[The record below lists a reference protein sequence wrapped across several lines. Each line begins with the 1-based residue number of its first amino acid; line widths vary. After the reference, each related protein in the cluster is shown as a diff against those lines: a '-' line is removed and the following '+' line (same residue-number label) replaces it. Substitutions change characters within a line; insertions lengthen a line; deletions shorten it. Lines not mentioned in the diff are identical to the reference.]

1 MATYKAVK
9 LNKVWRYLINGV
21 PSSQIDAIPIG
32 RKVEASD
39 LNNGCLNLSNGYTK
53 KEWFEFVPS
62 TLPPDDQEDP
72 PDLPTSTEWKRY
84 YFLNDW
90 QSPVTTHHAPY
101 TPRGAAP
108 APEVNR
114 IGELNAFESHNKVL
128 LTQGIQFFWADLIA
142 FQCYGRAYAACDST
156 QKIYIGKRVGAMMGP
171 NLAFT
176 NRSDPEAANY
186 FTGEWLDKE
195 PAKLAALICGGNT
208 VWGKPVGKNID
219 GREMVQIYSF
229 LAGQQLPVATAAT
242 LLDARVQWATI
253 IYDTGSVGPF
263 PQLRGLSVPVPVI
276 TDKLYYY
283 PADGLQEYAH
293 GDSVKSQ
300 YFPPLTYYP

>member
-1 MATYKAVK
+1 MATYKAV
-9 LNKVWRYLINGV
+9 LRNNVWKYLINGV
-21 PSSQIDAIPIG
+21 PSSQIDEIAIS
-32 RKVEASD
+32 KTVEASD
-39 LNNGCLNLSNGYTK
+39 LNNGFLKLPNGYTK
-53 KEWFEFVPS
+53 KAWFVLVPS
-62 TLPPDDQEDP
+62 TLPTDYEQPDI
-72 PDLPTSTEWKRY
+72 PTSTEWKRY

-90 QSPVTTHHAPY
+90 QHAPY
-101 TPRGAAP
+101 VPRDAAP

-114 IGELNAFESHNKVL
+114 IGEFNDFNSHNKVL

-156 QKIYIGKRVGAMMGP
+156 QKTYIGKRVGAMMGP

-186 FTGEWLDKE
+186 VTGEWLDKE

-219 GREMVQIYSF
+219 GREMVLIYSF
-229 LAGQQLPVATAAT
+229 LASVQLPVATAAT

-263 PQLRGLSVPVPVI
+263 PQLRGLSVPVPII
-276 TDKLYYY
+276 TDKNYYY

-293 GDSVKSQ
+293 GDPVKSQ
-300 YFPPLTYYP
+300 YFPARSYYP